1 MRTIEIGKIGLE
13 LIELLNERD
22 PVEEDIG
29 ILDENGNL
37 IGVIITKDAY
47 DFFIRKV
54 EEEEDRHD
62 LETVNEFHNS
72 GEKEMLGIEAQYT
85 NNHVKLIAFQLP
97 AHPMPRLGNDI
108 PDRRLAELPRLPSM
122 PAQ

>member
-54 EEEEDRHD
+54 EEEEDRQD

-72 GEKEMLGIEAQYT
+72 GEKE
-85 NNHVKLIAFQLP
+85 
-97 AHPMPRLGNDI
+97 
-108 PDRRLAELPRLPSM
+108 
-122 PAQ
+122 